1 MKRLFSF
8 LIYTQF
14 ILIFFLGSKVGA
26 EAPSCSAS
34 LHALEGMVEFVQGQ
48 GGIWGRFSQSYDVKG
63 HAKVTLTIDSKFR
76 RLIGSLNHLCVTR
89 NGIPF
94 GEIARLIV
102 PMLKEDGE
110 EEFMK
115 KMSHIGHSEEECE
128 KLVEYARF
136 SEKNLNRKLDIN
148 EIMKVIK
155 DAGAYVEEYVVLS
168 DNMGKS
174 EGGVILEKA
183 KTLISELEKFETTN
197 SYLVQAHAETMEV
210 PHARFITGNSDA
222 M

>member
-8 LIYTQF
+8 LIFIQF

-26 EAPSCSAS
+26 EEPSCSAS
-34 LHALEGMVEFVQGQ
+34 LYSLQGRVEAVQGQ
-48 GGIWGRFSQSYDVKG
+48 GGIWGRFSQSYDMKG
-63 HAKVTLTIDSKFR
+63 HAKVTLTIDSKLR
-76 RLIGSLNHLCVTR
+76 RLMGSLNHLCDTR

-115 KMSHIGHSEEECE
+115 KMYHIGHSQEECE

-136 SEKNLNRKLDIN
+136 SEKNLNRKLVIN
-148 EIMKVIK
+148 GIMKVIK
-155 DAGAYVEEYVVLS
+155 DSGAYVEKYVGLS

-174 EGGVILEKA
+174 EGRVILEKA
-183 KTLISELEKFETTN
+183 KTLISELEKFQTTDPF
-197 SYLVQAHAETMEV
+197 LVQAHSETMEI